1 MCGRLPSV
9 EEAPTPPT
17 TDPLRGALGTPLTPP
32 RPQPPQQPNSQPDL
46 RLQNPSVHAHPG
58 EGPSPALSSPVHED
72 WSPATL
78 GWASEAGPWRVLPRP
93 VLVPELRGL
102 PPTGPWAEHRDSAPE
117 NRLTPGRLAGGARPR
132 ATCPNSTP
140 VSATVLRMPQAQAGD
155 GVRVG
160 ALLVCLLQA
169 LCRGSPVP
177 PPGPRWKRPKGFFV
191 TSNLRGP
198 ARSQRTADRRK
209 THPPR
214 STQSSVATAP
224 RAWARPSQAAA
235 AHPALPAVSGR
246 NTGVPEDGGSLSAPL
261 RAPARRTQAQRT
273 KPPAAW
279 GGGAAA
285 WRRAPNAAPQ
295 SPPCWPEAPRA
306 WG

>member
-1 MCGRLPSV
+1 MPHVPTAPPSLPPSSGC
-9 EEAPTPPT
+9 
-17 TDPLRGALGTPLTPP
+17 RRP
-32 RPQPPQQPNSQPDL
+32 RPGMGFGWGRSWSASF
-46 RLQNPSVHAHPG
+46 RLY
-58 EGPSPALSSPVHED
+58 
-72 WSPATL
+72 
-78 GWASEAGPWRVLPRP
+78 
-93 VLVPELRGL
+93 
-102 PPTGPWAEHRDSAPE
+102 
-117 NRLTPGRLAGGARPR
+117 
-132 ATCPNSTP
+132 
-140 VSATVLRMPQAQAGD
+140 
-155 GVRVG
+155 VG
-160 ALLVCLLQA
+160 
-169 LCRGSPVP
+169 GSPVP
-177 PPGPRWKRPKGFFV
+177 PPAPRWKRPKGFFV

>member
-1 MCGRLPSV
+1 M

-117 NRLTPGRLAGGARPR
+117 NHLTPGRLAGGARPR
-132 ATCPNSTP
+132 TTCPNSTP

-169 LCRGSPVP
+169 LCRGVSCPTPCPTMEEAQGVLCHVQPEGPCQVPKDSRSEENPSPQKHTILRGNSTQGV
-177 PPGPRWKRPKGFFV
+177 GTPKSGGSR
-191 TSNLRGP
+191 TPGP
-198 ARSQRTADRRK
+198 ARSE
-209 THPPR
+209 
-214 STQSSVATAP
+214 
-224 RAWARPSQAAA
+224 W
-235 AHPALPAVSGR
+235 
-246 NTGVPEDGGSLSAPL
+246 
-261 RAPARRTQAQRT
+261 
-273 KPPAAW
+273 
-279 GGGAAA
+279 
-285 WRRAPNAAPQ
+285 
-295 SPPCWPEAPRA
+295 
-306 WG
+306 